1 MSRLFQSRL
10 VRSVRKTLAPI
21 RNRLV
26 RVETSRPY
34 RIVIDGNRRE
44 LDGQVAVVT
53 GGSGA
58 IGRAICVRLA
68 SEGAKVHVLGRDV
81 ERIDAVVD
89 EIRAL
94 GGSAVPG
101 RVNVADA
108 REIDAYLE
116 AVGQIDILV
125 NNAGG
130 SSRERHAPL
139 WEQSVEV
146 IDEVLS
152 VNLRAAMLCTRRAG
166 RSMVAQATGGR
177 VILIGSTVGVGGK
190 ARFSDYAAAKS
201 ALGGYAKS
209 AAIELGPYG
218 VTVNCVSPGIIQRDT
233 PTAHQL
239 NAVRAKAVL
248 PREGRVEDVAE
259 LVMFLVS
266 PRGGYITGQNI
277 VLDGGRSLGLRGD

>member
-116 AVGQIDILV
+116 AVEIG
-125 NNAGG
+125 
-130 SSRERHAPL
+130 
-139 WEQSVEV
+139 
-146 IDEVLS
+146 
-152 VNLRAAMLCTRRAG
+152 RAH
-166 RSMVAQATGGR
+166 V
-177 VILIGSTVGVGGK
+177 
-190 ARFSDYAAAKS
+190 
-201 ALGGYAKS
+201 
-209 AAIELGPYG
+209 
-218 VTVNCVSPGIIQRDT
+218 
-233 PTAHQL
+233 
-239 NAVRAKAVL
+239 
-248 PREGRVEDVAE
+248 
-259 LVMFLVS
+259 
-266 PRGGYITGQNI
+266 
-277 VLDGGRSLGLRGD
+277 